1 MNTHSFDWIGVAVG
15 AGVVAIVAWCITVML
30 LKITKR
36 WLLSDSLTPRKEK
49 VKANAD
55 DSPSD
60 PQAWLRSLIEQ
71 LENQYRRHNIDIFKD
86 GNFDTYSFNKNDI
99 AKVVLIAGNYRNL
112 CKSLNHPV
120 FEELE
125 KDLEKFISQ
134 KELDTKRKEQQ
145 HALLLK
151 ELGLELGALVKN
163 GATNKEIIDTISRAE
178 KYISLNP
185 NFKIWRENEIWYV
198 SYWNQQLR
206 FEF

>member
-1 MNTHSFDWIGVAVG
+1 MGVAVG
-15 AGVVAIVAWCITVML
+15 SALVAIVAWCITVML

-49 VKANAD
+49 VKPD

-99 AKVVLIAGNYRNL
+99 AKGVLIAGNYRNP
-112 CKSLNHPV
+112 CKSLNPPV

-125 KDLEKFISQ
+125 KELEKFISQ
-134 KELDTKRKEQQ
+134 KQLDTKK
-145 HALLLK
+145 K
-151 ELGLELGALVKN
+151 
-163 GATNKEIIDTISRAE
+163 
-178 KYISLNP
+178 
-185 NFKIWRENEIWYV
+185 
-198 SYWNQQLR
+198 
-206 FEF
+206 

>member
-1 MNTHSFDWIGVAVG
+1 MNSYSFDWIGLAVG
-15 AGVVAIVAWCITVML
+15 AGIVAIVAWCITVML

-49 VKANAD
+49 VKIRAG

-99 AKVVLIAGNYRNL
+99 AKVVLIEGNYRNL

-125 KDLEKFISQ
+125 KDLEEFIRQ
-134 KELDTKRKEQQ
+134 KELDTKRKEHQ

-178 KYISLNP
+178 KYMSLNP

>member
-1 MNTHSFDWIGVAVG
+1 MNSYSFDWLGVAVG
-15 AGVVAIVAWCITVML
+15 AGLVAIVAWCITVIL
-30 LKITKR
+30 LKSTKR
-36 WLLSDSLTPRKEK
+36 WFFSDSLTPRKEK
-49 VKANAD
+49 IKPD

-99 AKVVLIAGNYRNL
+99 AKVVLIPGNYRNL

-125 KDLEKFISQ
+125 KDLEEFISK

-151 ELGLELGALVKN
+151 ELGLELGALVED

-178 KYISLNP
+178 KYMSLNP

-198 SYWNQQLR
+198 SYWNQKLR

>member
-1 MNTHSFDWIGVAVG
+1 MNSYSFDWLGVAVG
-15 AGVVAIVAWCITVML
+15 SGLVAIVAWCITVIL
-30 LKITKR
+30 LKSTKR
-36 WLLSDSLTPRKEK
+36 WFLPDSRTPRKEK
-49 VKANAD
+49 VD

-99 AKVVLIAGNYRNL
+99 AKVVLIPGNYRNL

-125 KDLEKFISQ
+125 KDLEEFISQ

-178 KYISLNP
+178 KYMSLNP

-198 SYWNQQLR
+198 SYWNQKLR

>member
-1 MNTHSFDWIGVAVG
+1 MNSYSFDWLGVAVG
-15 AGVVAIVAWCITVML
+15 AGLVAIVAWCITVIL
-30 LKITKR
+30 LKSTKR
-36 WLLSDSLTPRKEK
+36 WFLPDSRTPRKEK
-49 VKANAD
+49 VD

-71 LENQYRRHNIDIFKD
+71 FENQYRRHNIDIFKD

-99 AKVVLIAGNYRNL
+99 AKVVLIPGNYRNL
-112 CKSLNHPV
+112 CKSLHHPV

-125 KDLEKFISQ
+125 KDLEEFISQ
-134 KELDTKRKEQQ
+134 KELDTKIKEQK

-151 ELGLELGALVKN
+151 ELGLELGALVED

-178 KYISLNP
+178 KYMSLNP

-198 SYWNQQLR
+198 SYWNQKLR

>member
-1 MNTHSFDWIGVAVG
+1 MNSYSFDWLGVAVG
-15 AGVVAIVAWCITVML
+15 AGLVAIVAWCITVIL
-30 LKITKR
+30 LKSTKR
-36 WLLSDSLTPRKEK
+36 WFLPDSRTPRKEK
-49 VKANAD
+49 VD

-99 AKVVLIAGNYRNL
+99 AKVVLIPGNYRNL

-125 KDLEKFISQ
+125 KDLEEFISQ
-134 KELDTKRKEQQ
+134 KGLDTKRKEQQ

-151 ELGLELGALVKN
+151 ELGLELGALVED
-163 GATNKEIIDTISRAE
+163 GATNKEIIDTISRSE
-178 KYISLNP
+178 KYMSLNP

-198 SYWNQQLR
+198 SYWNQKLR

>member
-1 MNTHSFDWIGVAVG
+1 MAGGVG
-15 AGVVAIVAWCITVML
+15 LVAIVAWCITVIL
-30 LKITKR
+30 LKATKR
-36 WLLSDSLTPRKEK
+36 RLFDSFTPTKAKAKAGDSLSE
-49 VKANAD
+49 
-55 DSPSD
+55 

-99 AKVVLIAGNYRNL
+99 AKVVLIAGNYRKL

-178 KYISLNP
+178 KYMSLNP

-198 SYWNQQLR
+198 SYWNQKLR

>member
-1 MNTHSFDWIGVAVG
+1 MNSYSFDWLGVAVG
-15 AGVVAIVAWCITVML
+15 AGLVAIVAWCITVIL
-30 LKITKR
+30 LKSTKR
-36 WLLSDSLTPRKEK
+36 WFFSDSLTPRKEK
-49 VKANAD
+49 IKPD

-60 PQAWLRSLIEQ
+60 PQAWLRSLIEL

-99 AKVVLIAGNYRNL
+99 AKVVLIPGNYRNL

-125 KDLEKFISQ
+125 KDLEEFISQ

-151 ELGLELGALVKN
+151 ELGLELGALVED

-178 KYISLNP
+178 KYMSLNP

-198 SYWNQQLR
+198 SYWNQKLR

>member
-1 MNTHSFDWIGVAVG
+1 MNSYSFDWLGVAVG
-15 AGVVAIVAWCITVML
+15 AGLVAIVAWCITVIL
-30 LKITKR
+30 LKSTKR
-36 WLLSDSLTPRKEK
+36 WFLPDSRTPRKEK
-49 VKANAD
+49 VD

-99 AKVVLIAGNYRNL
+99 AKVVLIPGNYRNL

-125 KDLEKFISQ
+125 KDLEEFISK

-151 ELGLELGALVKN
+151 ELGLELGALVED

-178 KYISLNP
+178 KYMSLNP

-198 SYWNQQLR
+198 SYWNQKLR

>member
-1 MNTHSFDWIGVAVG
+1 MNSYSFDWLGVAVG
-15 AGVVAIVAWCITVML
+15 AGLVAIVAWCITVIL
-30 LKITKR
+30 LKSTKR
-36 WLLSDSLTPRKEK
+36 WFLPDSRTPRKEK
-49 VKANAD
+49 VD

-71 LENQYRRHNIDIFKD
+71 FENQYSRQNIDIFKD

-99 AKVVLIAGNYRNL
+99 AKVVLIPGNYRNL

-125 KDLEKFISQ
+125 KDLEEFISK

-151 ELGLELGALVKN
+151 ELGLELGALVED

-178 KYISLNP
+178 KYMSLNP

-198 SYWNQQLR
+198 SYWNQKLR

>member
-1 MNTHSFDWIGVAVG
+1 MNSYSFDWLGVAVG
-15 AGVVAIVAWCITVML
+15 AGLVAIVAWCITVIL
-30 LKITKR
+30 LKSTKL
-36 WLLSDSLTPRKEK
+36 WFLPDSRTPRKEK
-49 VKANAD
+49 VD

-71 LENQYRRHNIDIFKD
+71 FENQYRRHNIDIFKD

-99 AKVVLIAGNYRNL
+99 AKVVLIPGNYRNL

-125 KDLEKFISQ
+125 KDLEEFISK

-151 ELGLELGALVKN
+151 ELGLELGALVED

-178 KYISLNP
+178 KYMSLNP

-198 SYWNQQLR
+198 SYWNQKLR

>member
-1 MNTHSFDWIGVAVG
+1 MAVG

-49 VKANAD
+49 AQAQAKAD
-55 DSPSD
+55 DSPCD

-71 LENQYRRHNIDIFKD
+71 LENQYRRHNIDIFED

-112 CKSLNHPV
+112 CKSLNHLV

-151 ELGLELGALVKN
+151 ELGLELGVLVKN

>member
-1 MNTHSFDWIGVAVG
+1 M
-15 AGVVAIVAWCITVML
+15 
-30 LKITKR
+30 
-36 WLLSDSLTPRKEK
+36 
-49 VKANAD
+49 
-55 DSPSD
+55 
-60 PQAWLRSLIEQ
+60 
-71 LENQYRRHNIDIFKD
+71 
-86 GNFDTYSFNKNDI
+86 
-99 AKVVLIAGNYRNL
+99 
-112 CKSLNHPV
+112 NHPV

-125 KDLEKFISQ
+125 KDLEEFISQ

-151 ELGLELGALVKN
+151 ELGLELGALVED

-178 KYISLNP
+178 KYMSLNP

>member
-1 MNTHSFDWIGVAVG
+1 MNSYSFDWLGVAVG
-15 AGVVAIVAWCITVML
+15 AGLVAFVALCITVIL
-30 LKITKR
+30 LKSTKR
-36 WLLSDSLTPRKEK
+36 WFLPDSRTPRKEK
-49 VKANAD
+49 VD

-99 AKVVLIAGNYRNL
+99 AKVVLIPGNYRNL

-125 KDLEKFISQ
+125 KDLEEFISQ

-151 ELGLELGALVKN
+151 ELGLELGALVED
-163 GATNKEIIDTISRAE
+163 GATNKEIIDAISRAE
-178 KYISLNP
+178 KYMSLNP

-198 SYWNQQLR
+198 SYWNQKLR

>member
-1 MNTHSFDWIGVAVG
+1 MNSYSFDWLGVAVG
-15 AGVVAIVAWCITVML
+15 AGLVAIVAWCITVIL
-30 LKITKR
+30 LKSTKR
-36 WLLSDSLTPRKEK
+36 WFLPDSRTPRKEK
-49 VKANAD
+49 VD

-99 AKVVLIAGNYRNL
+99 AKVVLIPGNYRNL

-125 KDLEKFISQ
+125 KDLEEFISQ

-151 ELGLELGALVKN
+151 ELGLELGALVED

-178 KYISLNP
+178 KYMSLNP

-198 SYWNQQLR
+198 SYWNQKLR

>member
-30 LKITKR
+30 LKVTKR
-36 WLLSDSLTPRKEK
+36 WLLSDNLTPRKEK
-49 VKANAD
+49 VKTD
-55 DSPSD
+55 DAESD

-125 KDLEKFISQ
+125 KDLEKFISE

-151 ELGLELGALVKN
+151 ELGLELGVLVKN

-178 KYISLNP
+178 KYMSLNP

>member
-1 MNTHSFDWIGVAVG
+1 MNSYSFDWLGVAVG
-15 AGVVAIVAWCITVML
+15 AGLVAIVAWCITVIL
-30 LKITKR
+30 LKSTKR
-36 WLLSDSLTPRKEK
+36 WFLPDSRTPRKEK
-49 VKANAD
+49 VD

-71 LENQYRRHNIDIFKD
+71 FENQYMRHNIDIFKD
-86 GNFDTYSFNKNDI
+86 CNFDTYIFNKNDI
-99 AKVVLIAGNYRNL
+99 AKVVLIPGNYRNL

-125 KDLEKFISQ
+125 KDLEEFISQ

-151 ELGLELGALVKN
+151 ELGLELGALVED

-178 KYISLNP
+178 KYMSLNP

-198 SYWNQQLR
+198 SYWNQKLR

>member
-36 WLLSDSLTPRKEK
+36 WLLSDSLTPRKVN
-49 VKANAD
+49 VKTD
-55 DSPSD
+55 DSASD

-178 KYISLNP
+178 KYMSLNP

>member
-1 MNTHSFDWIGVAVG
+1 MNSYSFDWLGVAVG
-15 AGVVAIVAWCITVML
+15 AGLVAIVAWCITVIL
-30 LKITKR
+30 LKTTKR
-36 WLLSDSLTPRKEK
+36 WFLPDSRTPRKVK
-49 VKANAD
+49 VD

-71 LENQYRRHNIDIFKD
+71 FENQYRRHNIDIFKD

-99 AKVVLIAGNYRNL
+99 AKVVLIPGNYRNL

-125 KDLEKFISQ
+125 KDLEEFISQ

-151 ELGLELGALVKN
+151 ELGLELGALVED

-178 KYISLNP
+178 KYMSLNP

-198 SYWNQQLR
+198 SYWNQKLR

>member
-1 MNTHSFDWIGVAVG
+1 MNSYSFDWIGVAVG

-30 LKITKR
+30 LKVTKR
-36 WLLSDSLTPRKEK
+36 WLLSDNLTPRKEK
-49 VKANAD
+49 VKTD
-55 DSPSD
+55 DSASD

-99 AKVVLIAGNYRNL
+99 AKVVLIEGNYRNL

-178 KYISLNP
+178 KYMSLNP

-206 FEF
+206 FGF

>member
-1 MNTHSFDWIGVAVG
+1 MNSYSFDWIGVAVG

-49 VKANAD
+49 AQAKAD

-134 KELDTKRKEQQ
+134 KELETKKKKER
-145 HALLLK
+145 HALLLR
-151 ELGLELGALVKN
+151 ELGLELGALVEN
-163 GATNKEIIDTISRAE
+163 GATNKEIIDTISKAP
-178 KYISLNP
+178 KYTSLNP
-185 NFKIWRENEIWYV
+185 NFRIWCENEIWYV
-198 SYWNQQLR
+198 SYWDQQLR
-206 FEF
+206 LQF

>member
-1 MNTHSFDWIGVAVG
+1 MNSYSFDWLGVAVG
-15 AGVVAIVAWCITVML
+15 AGLVAIVAWCITVIL
-30 LKITKR
+30 LKSTKR
-36 WLLSDSLTPRKEK
+36 WFLPDSRTPRKEK
-49 VKANAD
+49 VD

-71 LENQYRRHNIDIFKD
+71 FENQYRRHNIDIFKD

-99 AKVVLIAGNYRNL
+99 AKVVLIPGNYRNL

-125 KDLEKFISQ
+125 KDLEEFISK

-151 ELGLELGALVKN
+151 ELGLELGALVED

-178 KYISLNP
+178 KYMSLNP

-198 SYWNQQLR
+198 SYWNQKLR

>member
-1 MNTHSFDWIGVAVG
+1 VAVG
-15 AGVVAIVAWCITVML
+15 SGLVPIVAWCITVML
-30 LKITKR
+30 LKIAKR
-36 WLLSDSLTPRKEK
+36 RFLPDSRTPRKVK
-49 VKANAD
+49 VD

-99 AKVVLIAGNYRNL
+99 AKVVLIPGNYRNL

-125 KDLEKFISQ
+125 KDLEEFISQ

-178 KYISLNP
+178 KYMSLNP

-198 SYWNQQLR
+198 SYWNQKLR

>member
-1 MNTHSFDWIGVAVG
+1 MNSYSFDWLGVAVG
-15 AGVVAIVAWCITVML
+15 AGLVAWCITVIL
-30 LKITKR
+30 LKSTKR
-36 WLLSDSLTPRKEK
+36 WFFSDSLTPRKEK
-49 VKANAD
+49 IKPD

-99 AKVVLIAGNYRNL
+99 AKVVLIPGNYRNL

-125 KDLEKFISQ
+125 KDLEEFISQ

-151 ELGLELGALVKN
+151 ELGLELGALVED

-178 KYISLNP
+178 KYMSLNP

-198 SYWNQQLR
+198 SYWNQKLR

>member
-1 MNTHSFDWIGVAVG
+1 MNSYSFDWLGVAVG
-15 AGVVAIVAWCITVML
+15 AGLVAFVAWCITVIL
-30 LKITKR
+30 LKSTKR
-36 WLLSDSLTPRKEK
+36 WFLPDSRTPRKEK
-49 VKANAD
+49 VD

-99 AKVVLIAGNYRNL
+99 AKVVLIPGNYRNL

-125 KDLEKFISQ
+125 KDLEEFISQ

-151 ELGLELGALVKN
+151 ELGLELGALVED
-163 GATNKEIIDTISRAE
+163 GATNKEIIDAISRAE
-178 KYISLNP
+178 KYMSLNP

-198 SYWNQQLR
+198 SYWNQKLR

>member
-1 MNTHSFDWIGVAVG
+1 MNSDSFDWIGVAGGVG
-15 AGVVAIVAWCITVML
+15 LVAIVAWCITVIL
-30 LKITKR
+30 LKATKR
-36 WLLSDSLTPRKEK
+36 RLLDSFTPTKEKAKASDSLSE
-49 VKANAD
+49 
-55 DSPSD
+55 

-99 AKVVLIAGNYRNL
+99 AKVVLIAGNYRKL

-134 KELDTKRKEQQ
+134 KELEAKKKKER
-145 HALLLK
+145 HALLLR

-163 GATNKEIIDTISRAE
+163 GATNKEIIDTISKAQ
-178 KYISLNP
+178 KYTPLNP
-185 NFKIWRENEIWYV
+185 NFKIWCENEIWYV
-198 SYWNQQLR
+198 SYWDQQLR
-206 FEF
+206 LQF

>member
-36 WLLSDSLTPRKEK
+36 WLLSDSLTPRKVNVK
-49 VKANAD
+49 VNAD

-60 PQAWLRSLIEQ
+60 PQAWLRSLIVQ

-99 AKVVLIAGNYRNL
+99 AKVVLIPGNYRNL

-125 KDLEKFISQ
+125 KDLEEFISQ

-163 GATNKEIIDTISRAE
+163 GATNKEIIDTISRAQ
-178 KYISLNP
+178 KYISLHP

>member
-1 MNTHSFDWIGVAVG
+1 MNSYSFDWLGVAVG
-15 AGVVAIVAWCITVML
+15 AGLVAWCITVIL
-30 LKITKR
+30 LKSTKR
-36 WLLSDSLTPRKEK
+36 WFFSDSLTPRKEK
-49 VKANAD
+49 IKPD

-99 AKVVLIAGNYRNL
+99 AKVVLIPGNYRNL

-125 KDLEKFISQ
+125 KDLEEFISQ

-151 ELGLELGALVKN
+151 ELGLELGALVED
-163 GATNKEIIDTISRAE
+163 GATNKEIIDTISRSE
-178 KYISLNP
+178 KYMSLNP

-198 SYWNQQLR
+198 SYWNQKLR